1 MAQIGFLVIAGALV
15 VGGVLPLLGRAKS
28 KRKTH
33 PGVAAA
39 MILIGV
45 ALAVFSVAVLPRL

>member
-15 VGGVLPLLGRAKS
+15 VGGVLPLLGREKS